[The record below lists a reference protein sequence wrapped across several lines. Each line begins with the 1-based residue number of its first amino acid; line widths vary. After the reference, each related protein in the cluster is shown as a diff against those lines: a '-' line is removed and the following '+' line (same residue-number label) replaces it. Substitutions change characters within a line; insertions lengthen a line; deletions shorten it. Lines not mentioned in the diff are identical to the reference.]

1 MNRLNKSHAIDSNFS
16 NLTPSSADIS
26 TPSAA
31 KESSSL
37 AQSVTN
43 APLVKNNSIKNNSI
57 KKDKPVI
64 ETSLSNQPHSQDG
77 PKIMRVQK
85 RDGSLEPVDIN
96 KIVNV
101 VMACSIGLQEVDPM
115 KVATKAISGLYDG
128 ASTAD
133 LDKICV
139 QTASFLISE
148 DPEYSKLASRLLAR
162 YIDEEVTSQSIHN
175 FYQSVKVSYEAG
187 LISKDSFAFVKTN
200 KEALNIIINKR
211 RTHYFEYFGLKTL
224 YDRYLYKDPI
234 TRKVTET
241 PQFFF
246 LRVACGL
253 AKTFEE
259 ASEFYELIS
268 KLDYLPSSPTLF
280 NSASKRTQLSSCYL
294 LDSPEDSLKGI
305 YKKYMDVALLSKFA
319 GGIGLSFSRVR
330 SRGSLIKGT
339 NGFSNGVVPWL
350 KTLDASVVAVNQ
362 GGRRKGAA
370 CVYLETW
377 HADIEEFLQLRDNTG
392 DEYQRTHNLN
402 LSNWVPDL
410 FMKRVEE
417 DGAWSLFN
425 PNDMPELVD
434 SYGKIFE
441 EIYLEGEKN
450 KKFVKQ
456 IPARTLY
463 SRMIKTL
470 AQTGNGWMTFKDA
483 SNKKCNQILSSAES
497 SREAMKKAPTVHL
510 SNLCTEIIE
519 VTSEPETAVCNL
531 GSVNISQHIVNGEFD
546 FKKLKNTV
554 SIAMKYLDR
563 VIDINF
569 YPIDT
574 AKNSN
579 KKWRPVGLGLMG
591 LQDAFFKMGY
601 HFDSPKA
608 LKLSNKISEIIY
620 FTALETSCDMAK
632 QLGAHPGFKE
642 TKASEGILQFDLWG
656 VTPKNTKAWDKLKNK
671 IKAHGLRNSLMI
683 AVAPTATIATLAGVY
698 EATEPQLSNFF
709 KRETLSGEFLQ
720 VNKYLVQ
727 ELKKNFLWTENIKN
741 QIKSNEGSIQ
751 NIVEIPS
758 NLKQLFRTVW
768 ELPQKVL
775 INLAAGRGAF
785 IDQSQSLNLFIENPS
800 VGILS
805 SMYMYAW
812 KQGLKTT
819 YYLRSRPATK
829 IRKTTGSNTA
839 TAVTKKTYTDEE
851 ALICSL
857 ENPEICESCQ

>member
-1 MNRLNKSHAIDSNFS
+1 MKTQNTSSASS
-16 NLTPSSADIS
+16 NLVPSETNTSKVNNKQNASAEKIS
-26 TPSAA
+26 T
-31 KESSSL
+31 SSSKYD
-37 AQSVTN
+37 A
-43 APLVKNNSIKNNSI
+43 KKINSHL
-57 KKDKPVI
+57 
-64 ETSLSNQPHSQDG
+64 THQPHSQDG

-85 RDGSLEPVDIN
+85 RNGSLEPVDIN

-101 VMACSIGLQEVDPM
+101 VMACSIGLKEVDPM
-115 KVATKAISGLYDG
+115 QVATKAISGLYDG
-128 ASTAD
+128 ASTQD
-133 LDKICV
+133 LDKICI

-162 YIDEEVTSQSIHN
+162 YIDEEVSSQSIHN
-175 FYQSVKVSYEAG
+175 FYDSITASYKAG
-187 LISKDSFAFVKTN
+187 LISKASFKFIKTN

-211 RTHYFEYFGLKTL
+211 RTHFFEYFGLKTL

-234 TRKVTET
+234 TRKITET

-280 NSASKRTQLSSCYL
+280 NSASERTQLSSCYL
-294 LDSPEDSLKGI
+294 LDSPEDSLKAI
-305 YKKYMDVALLSKFA
+305 YAAYTDVALLSKFA

-330 SRGSLIKGT
+330 SRGTLIKGT

-350 KTLDASVVAVNQ
+350 KTLDSSVVAVNQ

-410 FMKRVEE
+410 FMKRVKE
-417 DGAWSLFN
+417 DKMWSLFS
-425 PNDMPELVD
+425 PSDIPELVD

-441 EIYLEGEKN
+441 EIYLKAEAD
-450 KKFVKQ
+450 KKFIKQ
-456 IPARTLY
+456 ISARALY

-470 AQTGNGWMTFKDA
+470 AQTGNGWMTFKDS
-483 SNKKCNQILSSAES
+483 SNKKCNQIASASETS
-497 SREAMKKAPTVHL
+497 KEVMKKTSIVHL

-519 VTSEPETAVCNL
+519 VSTEKETAVCNL
-531 GSVNISQHIVNGEFD
+531 GSVNIAQHVVNNKFD
-546 FKKLKNTV
+546 FDKLKNTV
-554 SIAMKYLDR
+554 SVAIKYLDR

-574 AKNSN
+574 AKKSN
-579 KKWRPVGLGLMG
+579 QKWRPVGLGLMG
-591 LQDAFFKMGY
+591 LQDAFFKLNY
-601 HFDSPKA
+601 NFDSPEA
-608 LKLSNKISEIIY
+608 LKLSNKISETIY
-620 FTALETSCDMAK
+620 FTALKTSCELAR
-632 QLGAHPGFKE
+632 QFGAHPEFNK
-642 TKASEGILQFDLWG
+642 TKTAEGILQFDLWG
-656 VTPKNTKAWDKLKNK
+656 VSPTDTKAWKELKNT
-671 IKAHGLRNSLMI
+671 IKKYGLRNSLMI
-683 AVAPTATIATLAGVY
+683 AIAPTASIATLAGVY

-727 ELKKNFLWTENIKN
+727 ELKKQSLWTSSVKN
-741 QIKSNEGSIQ
+741 QIKSNQGSIQ
-751 NIVEIPS
+751 DIKEIPE
-758 NLKQLFRTVW
+758 NLKTLFKTVW

-775 INLAAGRGAF
+775 IDLAAGRGAF

-800 VGILS
+800 VGVLS

-812 KQGLKTT
+812 EQGLKST

-829 IRKTTGSNTA
+829 ITQNIAPLAKTQD
-839 TAVTKKTYTDEE
+839 KKTDAKKE
-851 ALICSL
+851 ALACSL
-857 ENPEICESCQ
+857 ENPESCESCQ